1 MRSLT
6 AALIVVAA
14 ALLWRP
20 LAAQFGISAEIG
32 VARFGGTS
40 RDSAGATVGP
50 YRPTTYGLR
59 LDRTLGR
66 ARVAVD
72 LLYAATGV
80 AGEGNGLAVVQYG
93 IGTLLEIAP
102 EGSLRVARLRAG
114 VQARIAARPGLHLW
128 GLDGEQRKPV
138 GGRAAG
144 IRQLAARPGL

>member
-80 AGEGNGLAVVQYG
+80 AGEGNGLAGVQYG
-93 IGTLLEIAP
+93 IGTLWEIAP
-102 EGSLRVARLRAG
+102 EVARRVAPFGAG
-114 VQARIAARPGLHLW
+114 VEARIAPGPAPALW
-128 GLDGEQRKPV
+128 G
-138 GGRAAG
+138 
-144 IRQLAARPGL
+144 